1 MKKLLRT
8 FLLAAALTALLCVSA
23 LAADSTVSNVT
34 GNILT
39 PKTAEGAEI
48 IADTNGKYTNAVQFD
63 LTATEGLT
71 NGSQYLVLMLKV
83 AGENTVPTA
92 ENIYYINQKAA
103 AADGKLAFTNAGGDS
118 VYPMDL
124 VNGTYSIYIVGEGK
138 NFNATKADASFTY
151 EAGYT
156 LGDVDGDGKWTAN
169 DALYTLQIAVNKTTL
184 KIDNVDVPVTDA
196 MRAAANADK
205 DKYVTANDALL
216 ILQKAVG
223 KNVF

>member
-23 LAADSTVSNVT
+23 LAADSAVSIT
-34 GNILT
+34 GQTGATLT

-48 IADTNGKYTNAVQFD
+48 TAEGGKYTGAVQFD
-63 LTATEGLT
+63 LTTTQGLT
-71 NGSQYLVLMLKV
+71 NGSQYLVLMLKDD
-83 AGENTVPTA
+83 GKNTVPTA

-103 AADGKLAFTNAGGDS
+103 ADGKLTFTNAGGDS

-151 EAGYT
+151 DAGYT
-156 LGDVDGDGKWTAN
+156 LGDVDGNGKVNIN
-169 DALYTLQIAVNKTTL
+169 DALELLNFLAEKTVLEGNNLKAADVDKTGAVN
-184 KIDNVDVPVTDA
+184 I
-196 MRAAANADK
+196 
-205 DKYVTANDALL
+205 NDALKL
-216 ILQKAVG
+216 LNYLAEKIPTLD
-223 KNVF
+223 

>member
-8 FLLAAALTALLCVSA
+8 LLLAAALTALLCVSA
-23 LAADSTVSNVT
+23 LAADSAVSNVT

-48 IADTNGKYTNAVQFD
+48 TADTNGKYTNAVQFD

-103 AADGKLAFTNAGGDS
+103 ANGALAFTNEGGDS

-138 NFNATKADASFTY
+138 NFNAAKADASFTY

-156 LGDVDGDGKWTAN
+156 LGDVDGDGIVTAT
-169 DALYTLQIAVNKTTL
+169 DALFALQMAVGL
-184 KIDNVDVPVTDA
+184 SQPDGSEWSAVQRLAAEVDGEIPVTATDA
-196 MRAAANADK
+196 S
-205 DKYVTANDALL
+205 L
-216 ILQKAVG
+216 ILQAAVG
-223 KNVF
+223 LYDLTR

>member
-8 FLLAAALTALLCVSA
+8 LLLAAALTALLCVSA

-34 GNILT
+34 GGIL
-39 PKTAEGAEI
+39 PLDGSGKQITADE
-48 IADTNGKYTNAVQFD
+48 GKYTGAVQFD

-92 ENIYYINQKAA
+92 ENIYYINQKA

>member
-8 FLLAAALTALLCVSA
+8 LLLAAALTALLCVSA
-23 LAADSTVSNVT
+23 LAADSAVSNVK
-34 GNILT
+34 GGIL
-39 PKTAEGAEI
+39 PLDDSGKQITAEG
-48 IADTNGKYTNAVQFD
+48 GKYTGAVQFD

-71 NGSQYLVLMLKV
+71 SGSQYLVLMLKV

-103 AADGKLAFTNAGGDS
+103 ADGKLAFTNEGGDS

-124 VNGTYSIYIVGEGK
+124 VNGTYSIYIVGDGK
-138 NFNATKADASFTY
+138 RFDATKADASFTY
-151 EAGYT
+151 DAGYT

>member
-8 FLLAAALTALLCVSA
+8 LLLAAALTALLCVSA
-23 LAADSTVSNVT
+23 LAADSAVSITDQT
-34 GNILT
+34 GATLT
-39 PKTAEGAEI
+39 PKTAEGETI
-48 IADTNGKYTNAVQFD
+48 TEKDGKYENAVKFD
-63 LTATEGLT
+63 VNATGT
-71 NGSQYLVLMLKV
+71 KDSQYLLLVLRDQK
-83 AGENTVPTA
+83 VPT
-92 ENIYYINQKAA
+92 EQNIVYINQAA
-103 AADGKLAFTNAGGDS
+103 AGEDGKLAFTGSDAA
-118 VYPMDL
+118 YPMTMTS
-124 VNGTYSIYIVGEGK
+124 GTYYVYLVGDGK
-138 NFNATKADASFTY
+138 TFAPAASFTY
-151 EAGYT
+151 DAGYT

>member
-8 FLLAAALTALLCVSA
+8 LLLAAALTALLCVSA
-23 LAADSTVSNVT
+23 LAADSAVSNVT
-34 GNILT
+34 GGIL
-39 PKTAEGAEI
+39 PLDGSGKQITADE
-48 IADTNGKYTNAVQFD
+48 GKYTGAVQFD
-63 LTATEGLT
+63 LTATQGLT
-71 NGSQYLVLMLKV
+71 SGSQYLVLMLKD

-92 ENIYYINQKAA
+92 ENIYYINQKA

-124 VNGTYSIYIVGEGK
+124 VNGTYSIYIVGDGK
-138 NFNATKADASFTY
+138 SFDATKADASFTY

>member
-8 FLLAAALTALLCVSA
+8 LLLAAALTALLCVSA
-23 LAADSTVSNVT
+23 LAADSAVSNVT
-34 GNILT
+34 GNIL
-39 PKTAEGAEI
+39 PLDNSGKQITAE
-48 IADTNGKYTNAVQFD
+48 NGKYTNAVQFD

-71 NGSQYLVLMLKV
+71 NGSQYLVLMLKD

-92 ENIYYINQKAA
+92 KNIYYINQKAA

-138 NFNATKADASFTY
+138 NFNAAKADASFTY

-156 LGDVDGDGKWTAN
+156 LGDVDGNGKVNIN
-169 DALYTLQIAVNKTTL
+169 DALELLNFLAEKTVLEGNNLKAADVDKTGAVN
-184 KIDNVDVPVTDA
+184 I
-196 MRAAANADK
+196 
-205 DKYVTANDALL
+205 NDALKL
-216 ILQKAVG
+216 LNYLAEKIPTLD
-223 KNVF
+223 

>member
-8 FLLAAALTALLCVSA
+8 LLLAAALTALLCVSA

-34 GNILT
+34 GEILT

-48 IADTNGKYTNAVQFD
+48 TADANGKYTNAVQFD

-103 AADGKLAFTNAGGDS
+103 ADGKLAFTNAGGDPI
-118 VYPMDL
+118 YPMDL
-124 VNGTYSIYIVGEGK
+124 VNGTYSIYILGDGK
-138 NFNATKADASFTY
+138 TFDPAASFTY

-156 LGDVDGDGKWTAN
+156 LGDVNGDGDVNALDAILILRAAVNLTNLSDVQEKAADMNGDGN
-169 DALYTLQIAVNKTTL
+169 VDAL
-184 KIDNVDVPVTDA
+184 DA
-196 MRAAANADK
+196 IK
-205 DKYVTANDALL
+205 VL
-216 ILQKAVG
+216 IEATK
-223 KNVF
+223 

>member
-8 FLLAAALTALLCVSA
+8 LLLAAALTALLCVSA

-48 IADTNGKYTNAVQFD
+48 IAENGKYTGAVQFD
-63 LTATEGLT
+63 LTATQGLT
-71 NGSQYLVLMLKV
+71 SGSQYLVLMLKD

-92 ENIYYINQKAA
+92 ENIYYINQKA

-124 VNGTYSIYIVGEGK
+124 VNGTYSIYIVGDGK
-138 NFNATKADASFTY
+138 TFDPAKADASFTY

-156 LGDVDGDGKWTAN
+156 LGDVDGNGRIQAL
-169 DALYTLQIAVNKTTL
+169 DALCVL
-184 KIDNVDVPVTDA
+184 KHVANVEMLNATGKLAADVDNNGKIQA
-196 MRAAANADK
+196 L
-205 DKYVTANDALL
+205 DALT
-216 ILQKAVG
+216 ILQFVAGVIPK
-223 KNVF
+223 F

>member
-8 FLLAAALTALLCVSA
+8 LLLAAALTALLCVSA
-23 LAADSTVSNVT
+23 LAADSTVSITDQT
-34 GNILT
+34 GATLT
-39 PKTAEGAEI
+39 PKTAAGAEI

-71 NGSQYLVLMLKV
+71 NGSQYLVLMLKDD
-83 AGENTVPTA
+83 GKNTVPTA

-103 AADGKLAFTNAGGDS
+103 ADGKLAFTNEGGDPI
-118 VYPMDL
+118 YPMDL

-156 LGDVDGDGKWTAN
+156 LGDVNGDGDVNALDAILILRAAVNLTVLSNIQEKVADMNGDGN
-169 DALYTLQIAVNKTTL
+169 VDAL
-184 KIDNVDVPVTDA
+184 DA
-196 MRAAANADK
+196 IK
-205 DKYVTANDALL
+205 VL
-216 ILQKAVG
+216 IEATK
-223 KNVF
+223 

>member
-8 FLLAAALTALLCVSA
+8 LLLAAALTALLCVSA

-48 IADTNGKYTNAVQFD
+48 ISDTNGKYTNAVQFD

-83 AGENTVPTA
+83 AGENPVPTA
-92 ENIYYINQKAA
+92 ENIYYINQKA

-151 EAGYT
+151 DAGYIK
-156 LGDVDGDGKWTAN
+156 GDANGDGKVNIDDVTAVLN
-169 DALYTLQIAVNKTTL
+169 HVVENKFLTGTNFQAADVVSDNKVNIDDVTKLLNFIVENITTL
-184 KIDNVDVPVTDA
+184 D
-196 MRAAANADK
+196 
-205 DKYVTANDALL
+205 
-216 ILQKAVG
+216 
-223 KNVF
+223 